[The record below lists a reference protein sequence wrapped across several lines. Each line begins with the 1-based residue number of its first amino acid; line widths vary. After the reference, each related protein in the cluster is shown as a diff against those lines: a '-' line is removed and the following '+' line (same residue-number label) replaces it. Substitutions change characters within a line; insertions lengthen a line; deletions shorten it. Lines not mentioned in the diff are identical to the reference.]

1 MALAITGLGTGI
13 FVSPNS
19 SALMGSAP
27 PQQRGVAAGIL
38 ATARLVGMVLGVGL
52 AGAIFT
58 TALAHGQATGRMLAL
73 FDGVHAGFLVAGGV
87 AMLGV
92 AVSAVR
98 E

>member
-1 MALAITGLGTGI
+1 MSAVSRPLNHIFGRILTSLVLPAVVALCSSTMALA
-13 FVSPNS
+13 
-19 SALMGSAP
+19 AP
-27 PQQRGVAAGIL
+27 PL
-38 ATARLVGMVLGVGL
+38 P
-52 AGAIFT
+52 GAIFT